1 MKEVL
6 INNSIDERK
15 THLVQDR
22 FLLLGS
28 TSIKNTYETLKT
40 EIYNDSEAELTMA
53 WLALLSGDNLGLY
66 QRYQSIDSS
75 KLNPRSLGLYYDLQ
89 ALSGVFGTPEERLK
103 KSEDAIKLLE
113 GISDLYLANAYLT
126 HGQILNGI
134 HHLRDASSYFKKAYL
149 LFFQHQLYFP
159 ASVSLTNAL
168 LDQYRLGDI
177 RLVIQT
183 VEQTLMITSQFQID
197 DQRLWDIIRLP
208 YGMCLLQKGLYSL
221 AENELILAK
230 EMIDHYQLVHMH
242 GYIEIELTKLY
253 TITKQ
258 KEKLL
263 KLYHDMKKLFSNMHY
278 PMMDVIMYYASY
290 HLEILTQV
298 EIDKLIFY
306 FENDKVMHPLINELM
321 MALHHDQKLTLPL
334 EKHIQKINDARYMGD
349 LTELIQYLLFLGD
362 RYLDLNQKKEATVI
376 LEEVY
381 ELYKMHQLGLSLKL
395 YIYQSSNILKRIDPK
410 LDMKEIENLLLT
422 SKELEII
429 RLIEKGLTNDEIAST
444 LFISVG
450 TVKWHINHIYSK
462 IGVKHRAEAIKKA
475 KDLKII

>member
-15 THLVQDR
+15 THLIQDR

-28 TSIKNTYETLKT
+28 TSIKSTYEALKS

-66 QRYQSIDSS
+66 QRYQSIDST
-75 KLNPRSLGLYYDLQ
+75 KLNKRSLGLFYDLQ
-89 ALSGVFGTPEERLK
+89 ALSGVFGNTEERLK

-134 HHLRDASSYFKKAYL
+134 HQLRDASSYFKKAYL

-183 VEQTLMITSQFQID
+183 VEQTLLITSQFQSE
-197 DQRLWDIIRLP
+197 DQRLWDIVRLP

-230 EMIDHYQLVHMH
+230 EMIDYYELVHMH

-253 TITKQ
+253 TIINQ

-278 PMMDVIMYYASY
+278 PMMDVIIFYTAY
-290 HLEILTQV
+290 HLDTLTQV

-306 FENDKVMHPLINELM
+306 FENDKVAHPLINELM
-321 MALHHDQKLTLPL
+321 MALHHAQKLTLPL
-334 EKHIQKINDARYMGD
+334 EKHVKMIEDARYMGD
-349 LTELIQYLLFLGD
+349 YAELIQYLLFLAD
-362 RYLDLNQKKEATVI
+362 RYINLNQKKEASII

-381 ELYKMHQLGLSLKL
+381 SLYKHHHLGLPFKL
-395 YIYQSSNILKRIDPK
+395 YTYQSAQMLKKIDPK
-410 LDMKEIENLLLT
+410 IELKEIESTLLT
-422 SKELEII
+422 IKELEII
-429 RLIEKGLTNDEIAST
+429 RLIEKGLTNDEIANT
-444 LFISVG
+444 LFISMG

-462 IGVKHRAEAIKKA
+462 LDVKHRAEAIKKA
-475 KDLKII
+475 KDLKLI